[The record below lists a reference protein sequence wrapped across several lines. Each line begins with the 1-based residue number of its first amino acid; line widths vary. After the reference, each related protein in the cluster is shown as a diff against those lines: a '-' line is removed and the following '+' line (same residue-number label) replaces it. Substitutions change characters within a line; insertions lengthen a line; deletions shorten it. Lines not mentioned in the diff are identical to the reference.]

1 MQRHSCRLLGLLPI
15 LSQMGRKGEQVWPL
29 YWPGLTL
36 KALIH
41 VPCLFP
47 GTLHNPNLP
56 SEIGAATSCPQV
68 PAAWHCELW

>member
-36 KALIH
+36 KALIP